1 MTAVTEAPPATTWAK
16 PASHADSVYSGM
28 SGPVPRWA
36 DWAAQ
41 ATMWC
46 ALPSGIWRILF
57 ALGLPAGFTGS
68 LDPQGEPE
76 LLAYVV
82 VLTVAAEAVA
92 FLSLG
97 LVRPWGEIWP
107 RWVPVLRG
115 RRIRPL
121 AVVIPA
127 ALGSVALMVT
137 WAKLFNGF
145 GTGDPEEAHGAK
157 LVIIYV
163 CYAPLL
169 AWGPLLAAVTVA
181 YAVRRR
187 RHG

>member
-1 MTAVTEAPPATTWAK
+1 MTAVDAVAPSPAATR
-16 PASHADSVYSGM
+16 
-28 SGPVPRWA
+28 GPVPRWA

-68 LDPQGEPE
+68 QDPANGPWFV
-76 LLAYVV
+76 LPYVIA
-82 VLTVAAEAVA
+82 LTALSETLA

-97 LVRPWGEIWP
+97 LVRPWGEVWP

-121 AVVIPA
+121 AAIVPA
-127 ALGSVALMVT
+127 ALGSVALMCLWT
-137 WAKLFNGF
+137 PLAFGF
-145 GTGDPEEAHGAK
+145 SDSDPEMPHGAK
-157 LVIIYV
+157 AAILYACYLPLV
-163 CYAPLL
+163 
-169 AWGPLLAAVTVA
+169 AWGPLLAAVTAA